1 MSLRLTPST
10 DCEAAVGVILFG
22 FMLSNLVFLV
32 GFLLGTVQLPNFLN
46 YPWVALVV
54 FAVNML
60 AIGSLRQDYWRF
72 REYDLCA
79 DELD

>member
-1 MSLRLTPST
+1 M
-10 DCEAAVGVILFG
+10 GVILLG

-32 GFLLGTVQLPNFLN
+32 GFCLGTVQLPSLLN

-60 AIGSLRQDYWRF
+60 AMGLLRRTYWRF

-79 DELD
+79 EELD